1 MAQTTVHVRS
11 VHDAAFA
18 VGWAGKHSLTID
30 RPEQEAGY
38 GYGFSGGDL
47 LLMAIGACFVNDL
60 QQEAERRGVALL
72 GARVVCECDWGGE
85 PVRAQNIKLSVRI
98 EAAADEDAILELAE
112 AVATSDVPGGVVN
125 LLTGFRK
132 ELAPI
137 LASHMDVNA
146 LDVCGADGDTPEL
159 ERLAAENVKRIV
171 HGRPDVQSP
180 WEIAGFLELKT
191 VWHPVGT

>member
-60 QQEAERRGVALL
+60 QQEDERRGVALL

-112 AVATSDVPGGVVN
+112 AVDRQGRVHNTLRHGVEVPASECEVVSV
-125 LLTGFRK
+125 
-132 ELAPI
+132 E
-137 LASHMDVNA
+137 V
-146 LDVCGADGDTPEL
+146 E
-159 ERLAAENVKRIV
+159 AEK
-171 HGRPDVQSP
+171 P
-180 WEIAGFLELKT
+180 
-191 VWHPVGT
+191 

>member
-72 GARVVCECDWGGE
+72 APVSCANATGAASRCGL
-85 PVRAQNIKLSVRI
+85 R
-98 EAAADEDAILELAE
+98 
-112 AVATSDVPGGVVN
+112 TS
-125 LLTGFRK
+125 
-132 ELAPI
+132 
-137 LASHMDVNA
+137 S
-146 LDVCGADGDTPEL
+146 
-159 ERLAAENVKRIV
+159 
-171 HGRPDVQSP
+171 
-180 WEIAGFLELKT
+180 
-191 VWHPVGT
+191 